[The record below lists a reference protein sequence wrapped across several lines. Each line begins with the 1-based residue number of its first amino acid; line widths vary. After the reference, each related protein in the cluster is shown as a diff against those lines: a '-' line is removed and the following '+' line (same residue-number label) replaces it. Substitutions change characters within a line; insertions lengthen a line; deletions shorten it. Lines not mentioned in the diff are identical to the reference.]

1 MTKAPQSR
9 KKLNYPLNPTMAHR
23 NCLQG
28 SFSSDFSNQDL
39 HLNTLS
45 KSPQLEFHHICFF
58 VGCLLED
65 EKQDIQRYQE
75 NQTCWQNVMVF
86 PSSVKQDK
94 LNGQEIFK
102 WLFGTDCVGETLD

>member
-1 MTKAPQSR
+1 MTEPKIAPPPSKTCCAVPGICVQ
-9 KKLNYPLNPTMAHR
+9 KVLITK
-23 NCLQG
+23 
-28 SFSSDFSNQDL
+28 SFS
-39 HLNTLS
+39 LNIL
-45 KSPQLEFHHICFF
+45 PQLEFHHICFF

-65 EKQDIQRYQE
+65 EKQDIQQCQE

-102 WLFGTDCVGETLD
+102 WLFGTDCVGETLA

>member
-1 MTKAPQSR
+1 MTEPKIAPPPS
-9 KKLNYPLNPTMAHR
+9 KTCCAVPGICVWKFLLTK
-23 NCLQG
+23 
-28 SFSSDFSNQDL
+28 SFS
-39 HLNTLS
+39 LNIL
-45 KSPQLEFHHICFF
+45 PQLEFHHICFF

-65 EKQDIQRYQE
+65 EKQDIQRCQE

-102 WLFGTDCVGETLD
+102 WLFGTDCVGETLA